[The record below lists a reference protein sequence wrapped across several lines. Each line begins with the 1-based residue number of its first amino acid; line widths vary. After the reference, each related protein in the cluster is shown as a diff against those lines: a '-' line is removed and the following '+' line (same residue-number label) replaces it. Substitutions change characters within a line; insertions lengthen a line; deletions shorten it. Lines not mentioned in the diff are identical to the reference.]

1 MSDKYYR
8 GLRNILNDVKFK
20 LQLASMDLKINEN
33 KNNISGIKNDIS
45 EINNFSDKINDNSSD
60 ISSNLG
66 KINDNSSSIF
76 NNSGKIDSNTL
87 NITEIKDDLSNID
100 FNSGD
105 KFSIEKFFMYNIE
118 IDNNYN
124 LNKDETSFSIFKY
137 TLKDEFKKDSILE
150 INCRLLYRYN
160 NYNHIGWL
168 NHIFKLYDDNDN
180 IIYEYKCLITNSGDN
195 LKNDI
200 KQNDLFYFKLN
211 EDYEN
216 IKIELILSLINDAN
230 DNTEVICKLYNSYKS
245 NFLNIKYYKKI
256 NLISVN
262 NNLGNIENNISSN
275 KNDISSNL
283 IKINSNENGI
293 LSNLNEINSIKNNNS
308 KSYLKNI
315 YNILFYNEEKQIN
328 SREIFYEKI
337 FVIDSKQ
344 DDFIEINVK
353 MLLEY
358 EDISQKNF
366 VSIIYEILDE
376 NNNSLY
382 FSQINNN
389 NYQYFSNKLSINEN
403 IFYNFNN
410 DIKKIKFRISFVK
423 TAIQNITISYINDNN
438 HRFILK
444 HYGN

>member
-45 EINNFSDKINDNSSD
+45 KINNFSDKINDNSSD

-66 KINDNSSSIF
+66 KINNNSSSIS

-87 NITEIKDDLSNID
+87 NITEIKDNLSNID
-100 FNSGD
+100 FNSGN

-118 IDNNYN
+118 IDNSYN

-230 DNTEVICKLYNSYKS
+230 DTTTVICKLYNSYKS

-262 NNLGNIENNISSN
+262 NNLDDIENNISSN
-275 KNDISSNL
+275 KNNISTNL

-328 SREIFYEKI
+328 SGEIFYEKI

-344 DDFIEINVK
+344 DDFIEINLK
-353 MLLEY
+353 MLIEY
-358 EDISQKNF
+358 EDISQKKF
-366 VSIIYEILDE
+366 ISIIYEFLDE
-376 NNNSLY
+376 KIIIHY
-382 FSQINNN
+382 
-389 NYQYFSNKLSINEN
+389 
-403 IFYNFNN
+403 IFH
-410 DIKKIKFRISFVK
+410 K
-423 TAIQNITISYINDNN
+423 
-438 HRFILK
+438 
-444 HYGN
+444 

>member
-33 KNNISGIKNDIS
+33 KNKNDIS
-45 EINNFSDKINDNSSD
+45 KINNFSDKINDNSSD
-60 ISSNLG
+60 ISFNLG
-66 KINDNSSSIF
+66 KINDNSSSIS

-87 NITEIKDDLSNID
+87 NITEIKDNLSNID
-100 FNSGD
+100 FNSGN

-118 IDNNYN
+118 IDNSYN

-230 DNTEVICKLYNSYKS
+230 DTTQVICKLYNSYKS

-262 NNLGNIENNISSN
+262 NNLV
-275 KNDISSNL
+275 D
-283 IKINSNENGI
+283 
-293 LSNLNEINSIKNNNS
+293 IKNNNS

-328 SREIFYEKI
+328 SGEIFYEKI
-337 FVIDSKQ
+337 FVIDSNQ
-344 DDFIEINVK
+344 DDFIEINLK
-353 MLLEY
+353 MLIEY
-358 EDISQKNF
+358 EDISQKKF
-366 VSIIYEILDE
+366 ISSIYEFLDE

-389 NYQYFSNKLSINEN
+389 DYQYFSNKLFINEN
-403 IFYNFNN
+403 IFYNFTKN
-410 DIKKIKFRISFVK
+410 IKKIKFRISFVK
-423 TAIQNITISYINDNN
+423 TAIQNIKISYINDNN
-438 HRFILK
+438 YRFILK

>member
-45 EINNFSDKINDNSSD
+45 EINNFSDKINDNSS
-60 ISSNLG
+60 
-66 KINDNSSSIF
+66 SIY

-100 FNSGD
+100 FNSGN

-118 IDNNYN
+118 IDNSYN

-211 EDYEN
+211 ENYKN

-230 DNTEVICKLYNSYKS
+230 DTIEIICKLYNSYKS

-262 NNLGNIENNISSN
+262 NNLGDIENNISSN
-275 KNDISSNL
+275 KNNISTNL

-293 LSNLNEINSIKNNNS
+293 LSNLNEINSIKINNS
-308 KSYLKNI
+308 KSYLKNV

-328 SREIFYEKI
+328 SGEIFYEKI
-337 FVIDSKQ
+337 FVIDSNQ
-344 DDFIEINVK
+344 DDFIEINLK
-353 MLLEY
+353 MLIEY
-358 EDISQKNF
+358 EDISQKKF
-366 VSIIYEILDE
+366 VRNIYEILDE

-382 FSQINNN
+382 FSQINND

-403 IFYNFNN
+403 IFYNFTKN
-410 DIKKIKFRISFVK
+410 IKKIKFRISFVK
-423 TAIQNITISYINDNN
+423 TAIQNIKILYINDNN
-438 HRFILK
+438 YRFILK

>member
-8 GLRNILNDVKFK
+8 GLKIFLNDTKYK
-20 LQLASMDLKINEN
+20 LQLASLTLKINEN
-33 KNNISGIKNDIS
+33 KNSISGIKNDIS
-45 EINNFSDKINDNSSD
+45 EINNFSDKINDNENNISDNLGRINTNSSS
-60 ISSNLG
+60 ISTNLG
-66 KINDNSSSIF
+66 KINTNKFDIDEINS
-76 NNSGKIDSNTL
+76 N
-87 NITEIKDDLSNID
+87 LSNID

-105 KFSIEKFFMYNIE
+105 KFSIEKFFMYNIV
-118 IDNNYN
+118 IVNSYN

-137 TLKDEFKKDSILE
+137 TLKDKFKKDSILE

-168 NHIFKLYDDNDN
+168 NHIFKLYDNNDN

-230 DNTEVICKLYNSYKS
+230 DTTEVICKLYNSYKS

-262 NNLGNIENNISSN
+262 NNLDDIENNISSN
-275 KNDISSNL
+275 KNDISTNL

-337 FVIDSKQ
+337 FVINSKQ

-358 EDISQKNF
+358 EDISQKKF
-366 VSIIYEILDE
+366 VRTIYEILDE

-389 NYQYFSNKLSINEN
+389 DYQHFSNKLFINEN
-403 IFYNFNN
+403 IFYNFTKN
-410 DIKKIKFRISFVK
+410 IKKIKFRISFVK
-423 TAIQNITISYINDNN
+423 TAIQNIKISYINDNN
-438 HRFILK
+438 YRFILK